1 MRNYLRAEFYKVVR
15 RKYLWIT
22 LAVALGMET
31 FLFVGYA
38 LFHGDQAGMGFHTGW
53 TNLIGLL
60 SLGIP
65 AILLT
70 GDMVFANQN
79 KNGTLKNELSYGLSR
94 GKVYWGKLLA
104 QTGLSLLL
112 CGVMLGYYLA
122 GCWLLL
128 SHDPVLDAW
137 AMAQVGWTLLAALPL
152 WLSAQAL
159 CCCMYFLLPSDLT
172 GGMTAL
178 ACLYGLP
185 LMALIFGGLGG
196 GNPISGLLEWAYRLM
211 PVTMLEQVINQRVGS
226 GLTLALTWGTGAAW
240 WGGWTALGL
249 LGFRHKEIR

>member
-65 AILLT
+65 ATLLT

-79 KNGTLKNELSYGLSR
+79 KNGTLKNEIAYGLSR
-94 GKVYWGKLLA
+94 GQVYWGKLLA
-104 QTGLSLLL
+104 QTGLSLML
-112 CGVMLGYYLA
+112 CGAMLGYYLA

-128 SHDPVLDAW
+128 GHDPVRDAQ
-137 AMAQVGWTLLAALPL
+137 ALALVGRCLASALPL
-152 WLSAQAL
+152 WLGMQAM
-159 CCCMYFLLPSDLT
+159 CCCMYFLFHSDLI
-172 GGMTAL
+172 GAVAAWGL
-178 ACLYGLP
+178 LLGLP
-185 LMALIFGGLGG
+185 LILVIFGGLWH
-196 GNPISGLLEWAYRLM
+196 NTPVARLLEWAYRLM
-211 PVTMLEQVINQRVGS
+211 PAVLLDEVTNPRATWEVCV
-226 GLTLALTWGTGAAW
+226 LAWGVGAAW
-240 WGGWTALGL
+240 WLGFTAIGL